1 MESLSLYT
9 LKTQLDGYRLDS
21 KIAEISYNIQNDFLA
36 DAGAELAIYQD
47 LKSFFTTKNNA
58 NLLQKYGNQVTT
70 STNFYNTERM
80 IRDGKKQAWDGA
92 KSIEASTSQN
102 VQQLESQV
110 KASAD
115 RCYANLALLK
125 DDLNKKLA
133 IAAQIQEKIR
143 QKEEIVSQGF
153 EDAKAKLVEL
163 RRITSELKALA
174 EQYAVIVAVA

>member
-1 MESLSLYT
+1 
-9 LKTQLDGYRLDS
+9 
-21 KIAEISYNIQNDFLA
+21 
-36 DAGAELAIYQD
+36 
-47 LKSFFTTKNNA
+47 
-58 NLLQKYGNQVTT
+58 
-70 STNFYNTERM
+70 M

-163 RRITSELKALA
+163 RRITSKLKALA